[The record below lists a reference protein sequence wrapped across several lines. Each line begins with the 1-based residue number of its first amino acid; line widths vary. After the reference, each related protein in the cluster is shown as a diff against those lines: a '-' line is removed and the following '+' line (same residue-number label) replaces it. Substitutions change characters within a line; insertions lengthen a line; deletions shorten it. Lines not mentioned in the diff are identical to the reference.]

1 MYSLFYILQLK
12 LRNQVTTEQEK
23 LLGEKNR
30 EMEEMRKDLES
41 TKTSLRNKSEE
52 VCLEHCVKQQ
62 LFQSLPLHTGPLLNC
77 PGETAELWQNA
88 VECS

>member
-41 TKTSLRNKSEE
+41 TKTSLRNKNEE
-52 VCLEHCVKQQ
+52 VCFH
-62 LFQSLPLHTGPLLNC
+62 
-77 PGETAELWQNA
+77 
-88 VECS
+88 